1 MVISATI
8 TLLFHVLFICVGG
21 VCNFHGSVSPQP
33 KFEMQSSVK
42 LGYSSEFY
50 SAGKVHPHECRSTPK
65 ERSLFWES
73 PKLKSVLASSLHMSV
88 SSSLSPPYVNWAS
101 PEGCELH
108 LRCSLQ
114 SSDFLLFHFEGS
126 SFPCLLATT
135 ISFLLS

>member
-42 LGYSSEFY
+42 LAYSSEFY
-50 SAGKVHPHECRSTPK
+50 SASKVHPHECRSTPK
-65 ERSLFWES
+65 ERPLFWGA
-73 PKLKSVLASSLHMSV
+73 PKLKPVLASSLHMPV
-88 SSSLSPPYVNWAS
+88 SSSPSPPYVNWAS
-101 PEGCELH
+101 PEGCVLH
-108 LRCSLQ
+108 LRGSLQ
-114 SSDFLLFHFEGS
+114 SSDFLLLHFEGS

-135 ISFLLS
+135 SFSLF